1 MIRVVHVDLD
11 HAVVYVRAVDA
22 PSAGHMAY
30 AALPARGGGGQGGGG
45 SDGGGGGSFSGGG
58 GGGFSGGGF
67 SGGSSSGAATGSG
80 GIGGFLIVMLVII
93 AFVVINNMAKRR
105 GHLDGGSNDMAGKTY
120 ASQVPTGHL
129 PDPEAATA
137 AIRDRDPGF
146 TLEGFYADVNRIFF
160 IVQHAWMNLDAGSAR
175 AVMADG
181 IWQQWNVQLQTYR
194 SVGKRNVLEDLAL
207 LDIDAIRSEY
217 SATLQAVTVRIRA
230 ACADYDVDSAGTI
243 IRGDRV
249 VRQWWE
255 DWTFQRDVGT
265 RTGVTSA
272 PKSCP
277 NCGAPYEGDLSGTCA
292 YCDVPIIG
300 GATGWA
306 LARIDQVR

>member
-1 MIRVVHVDLD
+1 MIRVLHVDLE
-11 HAVVYVRAVDA
+11 HAVVHVTAADTA
-22 PSAGHMAY
+22 PTTNAAL

-45 SDGGGGGSFSGGG
+45 SDGGGGFSGGG

-67 SGGSSSGAATGSG
+67 SGSSSSGSSVGSG
-80 GIGGFLIVMLVII
+80 GIGGFMIVMLVII

-105 GHLDGGSNDMAGKTY
+105 GRLDGGSNDMSGMTY
-120 ASQVPTGHL
+120 ASQVPTDHL
-129 PDPEAATA
+129 PDPVAATA
-137 AIRDRDPGF
+137 AISERDPGF

-160 IVQHAWMNLDAGSAR
+160 IVQNAWMNLDADSAR

-181 IWQQWNVQLQTYR
+181 IWQQWNAQLQTYR

-207 LDIDAIRSEY
+207 LDIDAIRSEH
-217 SATLQAVTVRIRA
+217 STTLQAVTVRIRA
-230 ACADYDVDSAGTI
+230 ACADYDVDPAGTI
-243 IRGDRV
+243 IRGDRI

-255 DWTFQRDVGT
+255 DWTFQRDVGAT
-265 RTGVTSA
+265 TGVSA
-272 PKSCP
+272 APRSCP
-277 NCGAPYEGDLSGTCA
+277 NCGAPYDGDLSGACA

-300 GATGWA
+300 GSASWA